1 MEWGALAAAAISAAA
16 SFGGAYMTNQNNQNL
31 ASAQQFNDIRTAQFQ
46 ADYGRVSE
54 QIQQHFAREMAG
66 RSEAFQ
72 LGNQQNA
79 FNQQNAML
87 DKTMSYNNQLMGRQE
102 DFQREMMNAA
112 QRYNTEMSNT
122 SYQRGVAD
130 MRAAGINPMLAY
142 GQGGATAPTVSV
154 PSGASGSVSA
164 PSAPTA
170 GAPAYGNSAQAHAP
184 SFRGYQRAT
193 MENMIG
199 PALSSAVQ
207 GAKILTELEQMQ
219 ANLKQT
225 RVQTAYVGGPQT
237 EATGAA
243 AGLSRE
249 QTALSR
255 EQAQTEGARRT
266 GLLAQAQAA
275 LMNAI
280 QSGASAR
287 EIDQRVEVVRQF
299 GVRGSDPGAMASQA
313 GGLATGDA
321 LRAPERLRQGARDAG
336 ESAQRGVAS
345 AMDAAGSVLDRVGS
359 WISRMVSPTDEDRE
373 RNRRAVGEGAYNIYR
388 MVR

>member
-122 SYQRGVAD
+122 SYQRGIAD
-130 MRAAGINPMLAY
+130 MRAAGLNPMLAY
-142 GQGGATAPTVSV
+142 GQGGATAPTVSA

-225 RVQTAYVGGPQT
+225 QAQTTYMSGPQT
-237 EATGAA
+237 EATTAG

-249 QTALSR
+249 QT
-255 EQAQTEGARRT
+255 QTESARRT
-266 GLLAQAQAA
+266 GLLAQAEAA

-287 EIDQRVEVVRQF
+287 EIEQRMEVVRQF

-313 GGLATGDA
+313 GGLATGNS